1 MKSTKEVFSIQ
12 GPWHSPST
20 LPTTVHGQAFILFP
34 YYPISSVVEEKKIKK
49 QTTFLTPLGHLFLLC
64 SSHQQQKYKL
74 FRGPFNEHSH
84 QVLFQWASM
93 VPEKKTQN

>member
-1 MKSTKEVFSIQ
+1 MKSTKEVFSVQ

-49 QTTFLTPLGHLFLLC
+49 TDNIFDTFATLVSFVFFSSTT
-64 SSHQQQKYKL
+64 KI
-74 FRGPFNEHSH
+74 
-84 QVLFQWASM
+84 
-93 VPEKKTQN
+93 